1 MLYGPVAGATPGAG
15 TTLRGEVVTAGAC
28 TGSCAGIVGGSGAPG
43 LVAGAV
49 PAVGVV
55 GVGVGVGVI
64 SPERRRRRRREL
76 ARCNSEYSSGGR
88 SSKATSVVCE
98 AVVGSAT
105 GVATSASGVAS
116 GETGV

>member
-28 TGSCAGIVGGSGAPG
+28 TGSCAGIGGGSGAPG

-49 PAVGVV
+49 LAVGGV
-55 GVGVGVGVI
+55 GVGVGVGGI
-64 SPERRRRRRREL
+64 SPERRRRRDL